1 MNDTHRPYQRCTNC
15 VMDTSDSAITFDE
28 HGVCDFCN
36 DFYQNIQ
43 PSWQDKLKD
52 PDLLRRTAE
61 QIKAA
66 SKGRKYDCIIGM
78 SGGVDSSYL
87 CYVAKELMGL
97 NPLVY
102 SVDTGWNL
110 NVAVENIERIVKALD
125 LDMYLRIA
133 PELYLKRL
141 VVGGFERVFEIN
153 RNFRNE
159 GIDAR
164 HNPEFTMM
172 EFYAT
177 YWTYKDQMEFTEALL
192 RHVARE
198 VTGSAIVTYQGMTI
212 NFEEPF
218 DKLTPKQ
225 AILKY
230 SPEYSESQL
239 MDEDFLKKE
248 LKRLGA
254 DEQIDPTLGSLQMAL
269 FDETVEKK
277 LIKPTFI
284 IDYPTEISPLAR
296 ASDVNPDITERFEL
310 FIAGRETANGFSELN
325 DPDDQAARFRAQ
337 VERKGHGDD
346 EAMYYDADYVT
357 ALEYGLPPTAGCG
370 IGIDRFMMLL
380 TDAPTIRDVLL
391 FPALRPESKN

>member
-125 LDMYLRIA
+125 LDMYTEVVDWNEMKDLQLAFFKSQVPYQDTPQDHAIFAGLYNYAVKHGIQYVLTGANSATECIRSPVEWVYMNDLKMIRDIHHKFGTRPLKTFPLCGMVKYRVYYPIFKGMNRVA
-133 PELYLKRL
+133 PLDMVEYNKEKVKLFLQERFGWQPYENKHYENVFTRFYEGYYLPHKFGYDKRKCYFSNEILAGTMTREEALAELEQPPY
-141 VVGGFERVFEIN
+141 
-153 RNFRNE
+153 
-159 GIDAR
+159 D
-164 HNPEFTMM
+164 PQ
-172 EFYAT
+172 
-177 YWTYKDQMEFTEALL
+177 QMEEDKAYIAKKLGLTVEEFQTIIDGENKTFRDYRNSWGLIQFGTVVLRAL
-192 RHVARE
+192 
-198 VTGSAIVTYQGMTI
+198 G
-212 NFEEPF
+212 
-218 DKLTPKQ
+218 
-225 AILKY
+225 
-230 SPEYSESQL
+230 
-239 MDEDFLKKE
+239 
-248 LKRLGA
+248 
-254 DEQIDPTLGSLQMAL
+254 
-269 FDETVEKK
+269 VEKK
-277 LIKPTFI
+277 K
-284 IDYPTEISPLAR
+284 
-296 ASDVNPDITERFEL
+296 
-310 FIAGRETANGFSELN
+310 
-325 DPDDQAARFRAQ
+325 FR
-337 VERKGHGDD
+337 
-346 EAMYYDADYVT
+346 
-357 ALEYGLPPTAGCG
+357 
-370 IGIDRFMMLL
+370 
-380 TDAPTIRDVLL
+380 
-391 FPALRPESKN
+391 